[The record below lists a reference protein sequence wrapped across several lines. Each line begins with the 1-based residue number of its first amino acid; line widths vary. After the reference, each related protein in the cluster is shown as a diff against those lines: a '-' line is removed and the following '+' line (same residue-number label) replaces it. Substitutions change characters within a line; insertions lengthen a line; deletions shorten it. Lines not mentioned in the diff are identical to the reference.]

1 MRSHL
6 AADYLNNGRPNLFR
20 INDDETLDGLKQQ
33 LNQIVNNRNDN
44 RTASNLTY
52 RKPSIGSDGSVSFTS
67 MKLENN
73 DDIDVILST
82 FKQFSTKG
90 PNELDATLTR
100 SIEAILASCV
110 GPEDPNYVH
119 I

>member
-1 MRSHL
+1 VM
-6 AADYLNNGRPNLFR
+6 
-20 INDDETLDGLKQQ
+20 
-33 LNQIVNNRNDN
+33 
-44 RTASNLTY
+44 
-52 RKPSIGSDGSVSFTS
+52 
-67 MKLENN
+67 
-73 DDIDVILST
+73 LST

-119 I
+119 L